1 MTEQELVEKVA
12 KAIMQDDCCG
22 LTLET
27 KERVFCDD
35 ERLPKDTRYK
45 TDECKCKSGARAA
58 LSVIREALREPS
70 EEMQN
75 ALIGAVRDGIAI
87 NDELAQRIAKETGA
101 YYNQAQRAL
110 CVISEAG
117 YDLVPRKLTMDMI
130 VAGAE
135 AVLIGGVPEEMSQR
149 SYRAMIAASP
159 IGKK

>member
-58 LSVIREALREPS
+58 ISVIREALSEPS
-70 EEMQN
+70 PQAEVDRLRV
-75 ALIGAVRDGIAI
+75 ALARIEHECIIRRPEKAVQTVKDVRAIARQA
-87 NDELAQRIAKETGA
+87 LA
-101 YYNQAQRAL
+101 L
-110 CVISEAG
+110 
-117 YDLVPRKLTMDMI
+117 
-130 VAGAE
+130 
-135 AVLIGGVPEEMSQR
+135 
-149 SYRAMIAASP
+149 SY
-159 IGKK
+159 